1 MQQVNDAIVSGADI
15 SEDERQ
21 ALEDELASIM
31 SNDAS
36 AANLSTDTIFSAP
49 APVVP
54 THTVVAEVQAIPEA
68 VKQRASV
75 AL

>member
-36 AANLSTDTIFSAP
+36 AANLSTDTILS

-54 THTVVAEVQAIPEA
+54 THTVVAEAQAIPEA